1 MKIIS
6 SLFIISTFCS
16 VFSVSA
22 NNIILSVDKD
32 RIVDLTNKYIVLM
45 QKTINQRLKEFYT
58 EIDICFNDPIINY
71 HTYDLSNKIEKEF
84 IAAYL
89 FDAYNDTGIIE
100 FNANTEDIE
109 ILPCTYFNPTTGK
122 QYTYVKIP
130 KILIRTGNK
139 KAVYKHYL
147 SINISDPQHYFIE
160 EVYNDDAVT
169 QQMYIAP
176 CMNEHL
182 DAEKQK
188 ELAQTI
194 ALKYEKVTQLYSQKN
209 YLEALVI
216 IEDILSINP
225 NHQESLD
232 AKEAVFDLVDYYDLN
247 IKINKALSGNNL
259 DEANRTLSLAK
270 KYSLANSS
278 EILQWEKLIG
288 NKELRIKQELKFQEA
303 ENFFNNEMYQQALSI
318 YTKLSSEGANIPNLQ
333 NRITFCQD
341 QDPELIQKRIQKAYN
356 EAVASRKNYESTF
369 KTYYKYENSGYLKGT
384 NYQFMCLMMIDKDNK
399 KLLRSLGMSGNQ
411 AKNLAIKYF
420 YKARE
425 MGINTR
431 DIEILVFTKNFNKLR
446 KN

>member
-1 MKIIS
+1 MRKKCLLIF
-6 SLFIISTFCS
+6 FIITAPINPIHSSSKS
-16 VFSVSA
+16 V
-22 NNIILSVDKD
+22 LVDKD
-32 RIVDLTNKYIVLM
+32 QIIDLTNRYIVLL
-45 QKTINQRLKEFYT
+45 QKTFNQKLKEFYAEMDT
-58 EIDICFNDPIINY
+58 CFDDPISYN
-71 HTYDLSNKIEKEF
+71 HTYDLSDRLDEEF

-89 FDAYNDTGIIE
+89 LDAYNNQEIIE
-100 FNANTEDIE
+100 FNAQTEDIE
-109 ILPCTYFNPTTGK
+109 ILPCSYFNPSTSK
-122 QYTYVKIP
+122 QYTYVKLP
-130 KILIRTGNK
+130 KVLIRAGNK
-139 KAVYKHYL
+139 NSEYIQYL
-147 SINISDPQHYFIE
+147 SINITNPRHYFIE
-160 EVYNDDAVT
+160 EVYNDDAIT
-169 QQMYIAP
+169 QQKYIAP
-176 CMNEHL
+176 CMNEQL

-188 ELAQTI
+188 DLAQTI

-232 AKEAVFDLVDYYDLN
+232 AKEAVFDLVDFNSLN
-247 IKINKALSGNNL
+247 IRIKEALSDNDLG
-259 DEANRTLSLAK
+259 EANRTLLLAQ
-270 KYSLANSS
+270 KYSLATAS
-278 EILQWEKLIG
+278 EILQWKKLIA
-288 NKELRIKQELKFQEA
+288 NTELKIKQEIKFLEA
-303 ENFFNNEMYQQALSI
+303 ENFFNSEMFQQALSI
-318 YTKLSSEGANIPNLQ
+318 YLKLSSEGANIPNLQ
-333 NRITFCQD
+333 NRITFCQN

-356 EAVASRKNYESTF
+356 EAVASRDNYESTF